1 MRLETEN
8 ARAIEEPDDAVI
20 GAALASLERR
30 RTSWVALSVD
40 KERSALVT
48 AARGRSGY
56 VLEVVGRR
64 VRRCRR
70 ELPPEA
76 VARIFR
82 AYRRGDDT
90 WSRDLAWK
98 DVTNEGWWFYL
109 VVILVLGVAVALA
122 FGWLAEYLASLRAE

>member
-8 ARAIEEPDDAVI
+8 APAIEEPADAAI
-20 GAALASLERR
+20 EKALASLERR
-30 RTSWVALSVD
+30 GTSWVALSAD
-40 KERSALVT
+40 AGRSALVT
-48 AARGRSGY
+48 AARGRRGY

-70 ELPPEA
+70 ELPPET

-109 VVILVLGVAVALA
+109 VVILTLAVAVALA
-122 FGWLAEYLASLRAE
+122 FRRLAEYLASLRAE